1 MRARSVH
8 DVHRDL
14 SNELR
19 IAGNQYK
26 DLPDLHRL
34 ATSTFVVGNMVWLL
48 RHHIATARPCAKPD
62 YKKLA

>member
-1 MRARSVH
+1 MRARSVQ

-34 ATSTFVVGNMVWLL
+34 ATSTFVVGNMV
-48 RHHIATARPCAKPD
+48 
-62 YKKLA
+62 